1 MDYRKSSDY
10 LWVSHLLCMR
20 VCVYLKNITL
30 VEAMFNPKAEERRKK
45 YKRYIRGIWDF
56 ILFQE
61 DFFLNNILYFLY

>member
-1 MDYRKSSDY
+1 
-10 LWVSHLLCMR
+10 MR

-61 DFFLNNILYFLY
+61 DFFLNNILYFLYWVQAVIVQIILQLVY